1 MEDDKFNE
9 IDSMVKL
16 THKGK
21 LVNDVSNLY
30 SDIAKNREVFTS
42 LGRYGKRTRDKAIKS
57 LYKDFKKGLKILDE
71 KVPVY
76 IELPKCVEQD
86 NGQYKEESFFKNEEE
101 QCVHISNLPEKIE
114 EQKKKTKRLLGWFGR
129 KKQ

>member
-1 MEDDKFNE
+1 MEDDKFND

-16 THKGK
+16 KHKGK
-21 LVNDVSNLY
+21 LVNDISSLY
-30 SDIAKNREVFTS
+30 SDIAKKGEVFKN
-42 LGRYGKRTRDKAIKS
+42 LGRYGKRTRDMAIKS

-76 IELPKCVEQD
+76 IELPKCIEQD
-86 NGQYKEESFFKNEEE
+86 NGQYKEESSLNKDE
-101 QCVHISNLPEKIE
+101 QCIHISDLPEKIE
-114 EQKKKTKRLLGWFGR
+114 EQKKKTKGLLGFGR